1 MKHTDIRDV
10 MEQAEYSG
18 KEVTVCGWVRTSRD
32 SKTMAF
38 AELNDGTTF
47 KHIQIVINKNEF
59 AQGEELPACDS
70 VCYR

>member
-1 MKHTDIRDV
+1 MKHIDIKDV
-10 MEQAEYSG
+10 MTNAELIG

-47 KHIQIVINKNEF
+47 KQAHPDRHQ
-59 AQGEELPACDS
+59 
-70 VCYR
+70 